1 MVLQITMAI
10 MAAATTERSTAS
22 GRIIPLPIVAATAVP
37 VTRAPTILSTAAMP
51 TAWEGER
58 TRVETTVAM
67 ALGASVQP
75 LTNSAASTRRRTAS
89 SGRPISGM
97 LQGDALQDI
106 GYILAAVGGVLHLL
120 VKLPPLDEPDEVGAV
135 LKEL

>member
-1 MVLQITMAI
+1 MIMVS
-10 MAAATTERSTAS
+10 MAAATTDRLMVS
-22 GRIIPLPIVAATAVP
+22 GRTMPLPMVAATAVP
-37 VTRAPTILSTAAMP
+37 VTRAPTILSTAAIK

-75 LTNSAASTRRRTAS
+75 FTNSAARTRSRTAS

-106 GYILAAVGGVLHLL
+106 GYILAAVGGVL
-120 VKLPPLDEPDEVGAV
+120 
-135 LKEL
+135 